1 MTLPTSGICLAHAP
15 QPTPAESSKN
25 SVPALLCTAPG
36 RQLSDSSMLL
46 SAVSS
51 AHFMEVAP
59 RYKGNDCVSV
69 NAKWVVS
76 QKQTFQRLSVVLVM
90 IANSTKSEVS

>member
-1 MTLPTSGICLAHAP
+1 MTLPTSGTCLSHAP
-15 QPTPAESSKN
+15 QPTPAESSEN

-36 RQLSDSSMLL
+36 RQLPDSTMLL

-76 QKQTFQRLSVVLVM
+76 
-90 IANSTKSEVS
+90 